1 MTLEDLPAVHRA
13 LKAAYNKNRA
23 PIMDL
28 VAAQTRDPF
37 RILVGTILSA
47 RTQDATTAA
56 AVEKLFSRVKTPAQ
70 LAALSEKEIEALIFP
85 VGFYHTK
92 AKHLKQL
99 PAALEKNFNGR
110 VPEEIDELCTL
121 PGVGRKTAN
130 LVRSL
135 AFGKPAICV
144 DVHVHRISNR
154 LGFVKTKTPLET
166 EMALREKLPLKYWID
181 WNSHLV
187 AFGQTCCRPV
197 KPHCAECPIAQYCAS
212 RKIAP

>member
-1 MTLEDLPAVHRA
+1 MKNIAAIHRA
-13 LKAAYNKNRA
+13 LKKAYNEKRA

-56 AVEKLFSRVKTPAQ
+56 AVEKLFARVKTPAQ

-85 VGFYHTK
+85 VGFFHTK
-92 AKHLKQL
+92 AKMLKQL
-99 PAALEKNFNGR
+99 PVVLEEKFNGAI
-110 VPEEIDELCTL
+110 PDDIDDLCTL

-130 LVRSL
+130 LVRAL
-135 AFGKPAICV
+135 AFHKPAICV

-154 LGFVKTKTPLET
+154 LGLVQTKTPLET
-166 EMALREKLPLKYWID
+166 EMALREHLPKKYWMD
-181 WNSHLV
+181 WNSFLV
-187 AFGQTCCRPV
+187 AFGQTRCRPV
-197 KPHCAECPIAQYCAS
+197 RPKCEGCPIARYCPA
-212 RKIAP
+212 K

>member
-1 MTLEDLPAVHRA
+1 MNIYTAIHRA
-13 LKAAYNKNRA
+13 LKAAYEQSRA

-28 VAAQTRDPF
+28 MAAQTPDPF

-56 AVEKLFSRVKTPAQ
+56 AVEKLFARVKTPAQ
-70 LAALSEKEIEALIFP
+70 LAALSEAEIESLIFP

-99 PAALEKNFNGR
+99 PAALAQNFNGR
-110 VPEEIDELCTL
+110 VPDEIDDLCTL

-130 LVRSL
+130 LVRAL
-135 AFGKPAICV
+135 AFRKPAICV

-154 LGFVKTKTPLET
+154 LGLVQTRDPHAT
-166 EMALREKLPLKYWID
+166 EMALRETLPRKYWMD
-181 WNSHLV
+181 WNSILV
-187 AFGQTCCRPV
+187 AFGQTRCRPV
-197 KPHCAECPIAQYCAS
+197 KPRCAGCPIARYCPS
-212 RKIAP
+212 RGSDRPG